1 MSSGCPRYDHSM
13 DFSTTSMYPLGL
25 SVDVNRPGV
34 IMIQTDVAQSFLM
47 TPHQLL
53 QHIVHADFALPSSP
67 CISDRHQDD
76 TKAACIPPRRHL
88 VDSLTYNL
96 KITLVSGQGQI
107 DARCG
112 GNDGPNRCWGCHQ
125 SVVRFKRNSM
135 TTRKTCHPVIRPVSH
150 ADHTPT
156 RDGESIR
163 RQPGPR
169 GRVRNKPTVCS
180 TMVKNNPTTYAVIGF
195 KSSISFHELA

>member
-67 CISDRHQDD
+67 CIPDRYQDD

-96 KITLVSGQGQI
+96 KDTLVSGQGQI

-112 GNDGPNRCWGCHQ
+112 DNDVPNRCWGCRQ

-135 TTRKTCHPVIRPVSH
+135 TTRKTCHPVSH
-150 ADHTPT
+150 ADHSPT

-169 GRVRNKPTVCS
+169 GEEGTNRRFVRPW
-180 TMVKNNPTTYAVIGF
+180 
-195 KSSISFHELA
+195 